1 MTRLT
6 GLVPQEDLDKLAITY
21 EYLAKV
27 YFFLGNTNGSGGRV
41 WHNINHLLDDNQS
54 KYGSFVTEKKWRG
67 GLDDYHG
74 LQQEWER
81 HLLGEEPEVNE
92 NQELMDELNS
102 VIMKAQEQIEILTTK
117 EEK

>member
-21 EYLAKV
+21 EDLAKV
-27 YFFLGNTNGSGGRV
+27 YFFLGKTSGGGDLWRA
-41 WHNINHLLDDNQS
+41 ICRLLDANQS
-54 KYGSFVTEKKWRG
+54 KNRSFVTRKKWRED
-67 GLDDYHG
+67 LDDYHG
-74 LQQEWER
+74 LQQGWES

-92 NQELMDELNS
+92 NQELIDELNS
-102 VIMKAQEQIEILTTK
+102 VIMKAEEQIEILTTK